1 MTYAIINSYWTRR
14 CRTLIFIQSRQEI
27 SDEDKI
33 GNHDKFKKATK
44 YSIDKAYVEY
54 WKTQLRKPE
63 QTRLEQTNL
72 NKQDWIFMEK

>member
-1 MTYAIINSYWTRR
+1 MRTNWIITAEKRIGCLN
-14 CRTLIFIQSRQEI
+14 LAG
-27 SDEDKI
+27 KI

-44 YSIDKAYVEY
+44 YSTYNAYVEY

-72 NKQDWIFMEK
+72 NKQDWIFIEK